1 MVTIARHFNA
11 GLNPQN
17 IFKSRRDDRYL
28 PDEFEGHGGNIV
40 MFGLPSLRDSCR
52 CRRIP
57 GVETPGYFRV
67 VPAGACSVR
76 PVAESGRATGSTLQ
90 PHSEGRRG
98 NGAHGSRTMLGEDGN
113 LTCRAEIS

>member
-28 PDEFEGHGGNIV
+28 PDEIEGRGGNIV
-40 MFGLPSLRDSCR
+40 TFVLPSLRDSCR

-57 GVETPGYFRV
+57 GVEMPGYYRV
-67 VPAGACSVR
+67 VPLGRTRAEGA
-76 PVAESGRATGSTLQ
+76 
-90 PHSEGRRG
+90 HSAFRRG
-98 NGAHGSRTMLGEDGN
+98 NGSRRNQMQADGN
-113 LTCRAEIS
+113 SFPEFILGWTIGVIGV